1 MNILS
6 KLLRKGADKI
16 DSVKERDK
24 LRVWQERLEKS
35 RSAYRGE
42 LAEMENREALY
53 RGDRKI
59 EANVNSG
66 NAPVK
71 HASYVRNI
79 VAELIEA
86 QVDSNIPQPKVT
98 PRNPDDEGRAKLI
111 EDFLRNELDRLPFER
126 LNDMQERTAP
136 IQGGS
141 WFLCEWDNSGHTHTT
156 VGELAVSLLHPK
168 QVIPQAGVSDPK
180 EMDYIIMRSSQTKKA
195 VRRKYGVDVSA
206 ESESDPECRTVG
218 SSAYGDGTA
227 GNSDELVTLNT
238 AYYRGD
244 RGGIGR
250 FSWVNDVVVEDLPDY
265 QAHILRRCKKCGQ
278 TAAGSRCGFCGSS
291 ALEEYAEEEE
301 TLTENYT
308 QADGGVIKAIAGY
321 EPRTEIDPLT
331 GETTRLLDP
340 VPTRVPRYKPG
351 VFPFVLR
358 RNVSVFGQTL
368 GDSDVDKIRDEQNMI
383 KKLGT
388 KIEEKLLKGGSY
400 VTLPKGVNIR
410 RDDSELKVIEIERPE
425 QKTMID
431 VITVEANI
439 VNDANYLESAYQSA
453 RQTIG
458 VTDSFQGRKDPTAT
472 SGKAKEFAAAQT
484 AGRLESKRVMK
495 QAAYADLF
503 ELMFKFALA
512 YADEPRPVSS
522 KNVHGQTE
530 YRTFDRREFLKQDA
544 AGQWYWDD
552 EFLFSCDT
560 AAPLASNREAMW
572 QETRMNLES
581 GAFGDPTSLETLVL
595 FWTKMEL
602 LHYPG
607 ASDTKTY
614 LEEQL
619 EQQRRAAQ
627 MGGVPQAAP
636 PGGVV
641 SGAGQAPPGQEL
653 SAIPGGG
660 ETGGQ
665 MPAMPYGFADYQG
678 IPTGYG
684 G

>member
-1 MNILS
+1 M
-6 KLLRKGADKI
+6 
-16 DSVKERDK
+16 
-24 LRVWQERLEKS
+24 EK
-35 RSAYRGE
+35 
-42 LAEMENREALY
+42 REALY

-66 NAPVK
+66 KTPRK
-71 HASYVRNI
+71 QASYVRNI

-111 EDFLRNELDRLPFER
+111 EDFLRNELDRMPFER

-141 WFLCEWDNSGHTHTT
+141 WFLCEWDNTGRTHTT

-168 QVIPQAGVSDPK
+168 QVIPQAGVNDPR
-180 EMDYIIMRSSQTKKA
+180 EMDYIIVRTSQTKKA
-195 VRRKYGVDVSA
+195 VRKKYGVDVSG
-206 ESESDPECRTVG
+206 ESESDPECRTAG
-218 SSAYGDGTA
+218 DASHSGGTDGTT
-227 GNSDELVTLNT
+227 DELVTLNT
-238 AYYRGD
+238 AYYRNG

-250 FSWVNDVVVEDLPDY
+250 FSWVNDVAVEDLPDY

-278 TAAGSRCGFCGSS
+278 DAAGKKCPFCGSA
-291 ALEEYAEEEE
+291 ALEERAEEEE
-301 TLTENYT
+301 TLAEDYT
-308 QADGGVIKAIAGY
+308 QADGTVIRATAGY
-321 EPRTEIDPLT
+321 EPREEIDPLT
-331 GETTRLLDP
+331 GLTVEIMEP
-340 VPTRVPRYKPG
+340 VPTRVPRYKPDA
-351 VFPFVLR
+351 FPLVLR
-358 RNVSVFGQTL
+358 RNVSVFGRVL

-388 KIEEKLLKGGSY
+388 KVEEKLLKGGSY

-410 RDDSELKVIEIERPE
+410 RDDSELKVIEIEKPE
-425 QKTMID
+425 HKAMID

-439 VNDANYLESAYQSA
+439 VNDANYMESAYQSA

-512 YADEPRPVSS
+512 YADEPRSVSS
-522 KNVHGQTE
+522 KNIHGQTE

-544 AGQWYWDD
+544 AGEWYWDD

-581 GAFGDPTSLETLVL
+581 GAFGNPTSLETLVL

-607 ASDTKTY
+607 AADTKTY

-619 EQQRRAAQ
+619 NQQRQAQAAQ
-627 MGGVPQAAP
+627 TAAP
-636 PGGVV
+636 PGGMAPR
-641 SGAGQAPPGQEL
+641 GTTGQPPPEMVL
-653 SAIPGGG
+653 SEILGGG
-660 ETGGQ
+660 GTDGQ
-665 MPAMPYGFADYQG
+665 MPAMPYGPADYQG
-678 IPTGYG
+678 VPTGYG

>member
-6 KLLRKGADKI
+6 RLLRKGADKI
-16 DSVKERDK
+16 DGIKGRGK
-24 LRVWQERLEKS
+24 LQLWQERLEKS
-35 RSAYRGE
+35 RSAYQDE
-42 LAEMENREALY
+42 LAEMDRRESLY

-59 EANVNSG
+59 EANANSG
-66 NAPVK
+66 RTPVK
-71 HASYVRNI
+71 KASYVRNI

-126 LNDMQERTAP
+126 INDMQERTAP

-141 WFLCEWDNSGHTHTT
+141 WFLCEWDNFGHTHTT

-168 QVIPQAGVSDPK
+168 QVLPQAGVNDPR
-180 EMDYIIMRSSQTKKA
+180 EMDYIIVCTAQTKKA
-195 VRRKYGVDVSA
+195 VRRRYGVDVSGEG
-206 ESESDPECRTVG
+206 ESNPEYRTAG
-218 SSAYGDGTA
+218 EPAYGGTRENA
-227 GNSDELVTLNT
+227 DELVTLNT
-238 AYYRGD
+238 AYYRNG

-278 TAAGSRCGFCGSS
+278 TVSGESCPFCGSS
-291 ALEEYAEEEE
+291 AMEAFTEEEE
-301 TLTENYT
+301 TLIEDYT
-308 QADGGVIKAIAGY
+308 QADGTVIQAVAGY
-321 EPRTEIDPLT
+321 EPREEADPRT
-331 GETTRLLDP
+331 GAVVEVQEP
-340 VPTRVPRYKPG
+340 APTRVPRYKPDM
-351 VFPFVLR
+351 FPLVLR
-358 RNVSVFGQTL
+358 RNVSVFGQVL
-368 GDSDVDKIRDEQNMI
+368 GDSDVDKIRDEQNLI

-410 RDDSELKVIEIERPE
+410 KDDGELKVIEIDDPA
-425 QKTMID
+425 KKAVIG
-431 VITVEANI
+431 VITVQPDI
-439 VNDANYLESAYQSA
+439 GSDVNYLEAAYQSA

-503 ELMFKFALA
+503 EMMFKFALA

-522 KNVHGQTE
+522 RDAHGKTE
-530 YRTFDRREFLKQDA
+530 YRIFDRREFLKQDA

-560 AAPLASNREAMW
+560 TAPLASNREAMW
-572 QETRMNLES
+572 QETRMNLDS
-581 GAFGDPTSLETLVL
+581 GAFGDPTSLETLIL
-595 FWTKMEL
+595 FWTKMEM

-607 ASDTKTY
+607 ASDTRTY
-614 LEEQL
+614 LEERLARQ
-619 EQQRRAAQ
+619 EQAAR
-627 MGGVPQAAP
+627 MSAAP
-636 PGGVV
+636 PGGMAQT
-641 SGAGQAPPGQEL
+641 GTTGQPPPEMVL
-653 SAIPGGG
+653 SEILGGG
-660 ETGGQ
+660 GTGGQ
-665 MPAMPYGFADYQG
+665 MPAMPYGPANY
-678 IPTGYG
+678 
-684 G
+684 